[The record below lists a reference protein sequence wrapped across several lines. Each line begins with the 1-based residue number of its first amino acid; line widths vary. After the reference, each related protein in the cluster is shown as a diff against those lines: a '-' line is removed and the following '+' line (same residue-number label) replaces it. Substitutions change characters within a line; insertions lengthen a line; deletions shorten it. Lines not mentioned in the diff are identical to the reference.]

1 MDSDV
6 CIWRGQAVFIWQVKQ
21 CALPL
26 PAHSAD
32 AHEHLASA
40 ARQAGLAYVP
50 VKVADGPYRYNQLAG
65 GSGGLGW
72 RDEILPG
79 LLNAFTRA
87 GLRRVGWHYLYGAEP
102 EREAD
107 TAAER
112 MVTLG
117 LEGYILD
124 AESEYKLAGADA
136 ARRFM
141 RRLRKLAGNIPLAL
155 CSYRFP
161 SYHREFPW
169 QAFLDEMEA
178 QRGDAHM
185 PQVYWVGDAR
195 PDGPAVQLQRSL
207 KELRALKELP
217 VAPIGAAYGQQLES
231 GYWRP
236 SPDQMRAFSRAAQ
249 SAGCAGLSWWSWDS
263 LRAKDGS
270 APGAEGKLGWWDA
283 IAGLGAEWGKTAPEV
298 PLSLE
303 QRVVR
308 LEARA
313 RAAGWPL

>member
-6 CIWRGQAVFIWQVKQ
+6 CVWRGQGVFIWQVKQ
-21 CALPL
+21 CALPS
-26 PAHSAD
+26 PAQSAE
-32 AHEHLASA
+32 AHDQLAA
-40 ARQAGLAYVP
+40 IARQAGLAYVP
-50 VKVADGPYRYNQLAG
+50 LKVADGPYRYNQLAG
-65 GSGGLGW
+65 GAGGLGW

-87 GLRRVGWHYLYGAEP
+87 GLRRVGWHYLYGSEP

-112 MVTLG
+112 IVSLG

-124 AESEYKLAGADA
+124 AESEYKLAGAEA

-141 RRLRKLAGNIPLAL
+141 RRLRKLVPHIPLAL

-161 SYHREFPW
+161 TYHRDFTW
-169 QAFLDEMEA
+169 QAFAEEMDA

-195 PDGPAVQLQRSL
+195 PDGPALQLKRSL
-207 KELRALKELP
+207 KELRALKDLP
-217 VAPIGAAYGQQLES
+217 VIPVGAAYGQRLES

-236 SPDQMRAFSRAAQ
+236 TPLQMRSFARAAREE
-249 SAGCAGLSWWSWDS
+249 GCPGVAWWSWDS

-270 APGAEGKLGWWDA
+270 GPGSPGELGWWKA
-283 IAGLGAEWGKTAPEV
+283 IAELGVDWGEPVMQA

-303 QRVVR
+303 QRIHR
-308 LEARA
+308 LEAQA
-313 RAAGWPL
+313 RAAGWAL